1 MYLLSSLGKMYI
13 CTRKSMEI
21 CSKSATAKAFADK
34 FGVQVSIKV
43 MGKYPQI
50 RCNINNGNK
59 VYHLPFDQQ

>member
-1 MYLLSSLGKMYI
+1 
-13 CTRKSMEI
+13 MEI